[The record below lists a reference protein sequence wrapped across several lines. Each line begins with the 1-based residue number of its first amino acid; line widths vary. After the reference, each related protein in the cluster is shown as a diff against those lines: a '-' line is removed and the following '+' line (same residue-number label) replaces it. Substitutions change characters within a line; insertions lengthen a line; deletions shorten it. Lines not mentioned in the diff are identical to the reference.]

1 MLIMSVTIETYLF
14 YKNVLY
20 LTGVEFNSKMS
31 VAIETYLFYKNI
43 LYLTGEE
50 YYSKLSVTIETYLFY
65 KNILYLTGE
74 EYNSKMFLDCCGL
87 VRQVVRDLAS
97 DFGFVIGPWNQAYM
111 FDTLPKDVKEE
122 DMKQGDLVFMSGTY
136 VNPNG

>member
-1 MLIMSVTIETYLF
+1 MF
-14 YKNVLY
+14 VL
-20 LTGVEFNSKMS
+20 
-31 VAIETYLFYKNI
+31 
-43 LYLTGEE
+43 
-50 YYSKLSVTIETYLFY
+50 LSVLVLFVVFRSVLVLCVVLLSVLVLCVVFVLLSVLVLFVVVLSVLVLCVVLLSVIVLPIETYLFY

-122 DMKQGDLVFMSGTY
+122 DMKQGDLVLL
-136 VNPNG
+136 N